1 MLAAKPSILLIIDSR
16 NDCQR
21 FNIALQVQHI
31 TCNEIILIF
40 ESQAAIATDLKDMLS
55 LGNRNQNTS
64 IKAIN
69 YNQLPQLLSTVQ
81 TDFVAYIPD
90 GAFISQLPQITPQS
104 NILIPW
110 LPDVTLP
117 KQTAK
122 EISVDAVAWIASTAI
137 AKFVLPR
144 LATPDNWTILEIA
157 QVLEQ
162 HNIPFR
168 WKAAN
173 VSATP
178 KHSSISPPITFNSK
192 VLAVVPHYRCEKW
205 LKRCLS
211 SLVNQTRSPD
221 KIVVIDDGSDD
232 PPITIVE
239 EFSQVTL
246 LASSQN
252 VGPYRLIGQAIADTD
267 YDAYLFQDADD
278 WSASDRLEQ
287 LLYTAADTGAEL
299 IGTQEIR
306 VFDAGSKLIPVCY
319 PLDVNAALAEKPGH
333 PLLHPSSLVA
343 RNLVMRLGGFATGL
357 RFGGDTEFLLRAA
370 LVARILNIPHYAYFR
385 RKRPNSLTTAA
396 NTGLNSPARIELLK
410 TLKIQALANRAAIQ
424 KQQPPNI
431 TPLTQASSIK
441 LKYITG
447 SRL

>member
-1 MLAAKPSILLIIDSR
+1 MLAAKPSILLIIDTR
-16 NDCQR
+16 KDCQR
-21 FNIALQVQHI
+21 FNRVALHVQHI

-40 ESQAAIATDLKDMLS
+40 ESQAAIATDLKDILM
-55 LGNRNQNTS
+55 GDRNQNLS
-64 IKAIN
+64 IKAIE
-69 YNQLPQLLSTVQ
+69 YNQLPQLLWTVQ
-81 TDFVAYIPD
+81 TDFIAYIPD
-90 GAFISQLPQITPQS
+90 GASISQLPQITPQD

-110 LPDVTLP
+110 LPDVTFP
-117 KQTAK
+117 EETAK
-122 EISVDAVAWIASTAI
+122 EIDVNAVGWIASTQI
-137 AKFVLPR
+137 AKFVLRR

-157 QVLEQ
+157 SVLEQ
-162 HNIPFR
+162 HSIPFR

-173 VSATP
+173 VSAIP
-178 KHSSISPPITFNSK
+178 KQSSVSPPITFNSK

-211 SLVNQTRSPD
+211 SLVNQTRSLD
-221 KIVVIDDGSDD
+221 KIVVIDDGSDS
-232 PPITIVE
+232 PPISIVE
-239 EFSQVTL
+239 EFTQVTL
-246 LASSQN
+246 LASAQN
-252 VGPYRLIGQAIADTD
+252 VGPYRLIGQAIADTN

-299 IGTQEIR
+299 VGTQEIR
-306 VFDAGSKLIPVCY
+306 VLEASKLIPVCY

-343 RNLVMRLGGFATGL
+343 RDLVMRLGGFATGL

-370 LVARILNIPHYAYFR
+370 LVARIVNIPHYAYFR
-385 RKRPNSLTTAA
+385 RKRPNSLTTATD
-396 NTGLNSPARIELLK
+396 TGLSSPARIELLK
-410 TLKIQALANRAAIQ
+410 TLKSQALANRAAIR

-431 TPLTQASSIK
+431 SPLAQASPIK

-447 SRL
+447 SGL

>member
-1 MLAAKPSILLIIDSR
+1 MLAVKPSILLIIDSR
-16 NDCQR
+16 NDCQS

-40 ESQAAIATDLKDMLS
+40 ESPAAIATDLKDILM
-55 LGNRNQNTS
+55 GDRNQNTS

-90 GAFISQLPQITPQS
+90 GASVSQLPQITPQG

-110 LPDVTLP
+110 LPDVTFP
-117 KQTAK
+117 EETAK
-122 EISVDAVAWIASTAI
+122 EISVDAVAWIASTTI

-157 QVLEQ
+157 SVLEQ
-162 HNIPFR
+162 HSIPFR

-178 KHSSISPPITFNSK
+178 KQSSVSPPITFNSK
-192 VLAVVPHYRCEKW
+192 VLAVVPHYHCERW

-221 KIVVIDDGSDD
+221 KIVVIDDGSDS
-232 PPITIVE
+232 PPISIVE

-306 VFDAGSKLIPVCY
+306 VFEASKLIPVCY

-343 RNLVMRLGGFATGL
+343 RDLVMRLGGFATGL

-370 LVARILNIPHYAYFR
+370 LVARIVNIPHYAYFR
-385 RKRPNSLTTAA
+385 TKRPNSLTTAA
-396 NTGLNSPARIELLK
+396 DTGLNSPARIELLK
-410 TLKIQALANRAAIQ
+410 TLKTQALANRAAIR
-424 KQQPPNI
+424 KQQPLNI
-431 TPLTQASSIK
+431 SPLAQASPIK

-447 SRL
+447 PQL